1 MAHKRKQI
9 RESVVA
15 LLKADSALTALVPV
29 AQIYES
35 RVETI
40 WKTKIPAVA
49 VYTRN
54 ETSDDFNQ
62 YDRILDRTLELA
74 VEIVVDGTP
83 DAANIDD
90 QLDAIAEAIENIL
103 LNSSNLVNSNIW
115 QDIAYSGFEATFLG
129 EGSKQVGAGRME
141 FEIKYL
147 TEFN

>member
-9 RESVVA
+9 REAIVA
-15 LLKADSALTALVPV
+15 LLKADAPLTALVG
-29 AQIYES
+29 ASQIYES

-40 WKTKIPAVA
+40 WKTSLPAIA

-54 ETSDDFNQ
+54 ETSEDFSQ

-74 VEIVVDGTP
+74 IEIVVDGTS

-90 QLDAIAEAIENIL
+90 QLDDISEAIENIL
-103 LNSSNLVNSNIW
+103 LNSANLVNSDKW
-115 QDIAYSGFEATFLG
+115 QDIAYTGFEATFLG
-129 EGSKQVGAGRME
+129 EGAKQVGAGRME
-141 FEIKYL
+141 FEIKYT